1 MDPDPDLD
9 PQLEYWQ
16 WHVDSY
22 QWVIGS
28 LVGVL
33 DSIPT

>member
-1 MDPDPDLD
+1 MENIDMD
-9 PQLEYWQ
+9 PQLQYRQDRAEGF
-16 WHVDSY
+16 